1 MTSIGGYGGEQADQP
16 EFYKSPVRLE
26 LPLGTAKCDVCSC
39 LFSDFEMFKT
49 ENQIVCES
57 CTHKII
63 HDSMGS
69 VTVRRL
75 YQVTGPIPKK
85 G

>member
-1 MTSIGGYGGEQADQP
+1 MAWGLSTNTNKKEI
-16 EFYKSPVRLE
+16 KME

-39 LFSDFEMFKT
+39 LFSESEMFKT
-49 ENQIVCES
+49 GSQVVCEP

-69 VTVRRL
+69 VTVERL

>member
-1 MTSIGGYGGEQADQP
+1 MNLHKGIMAKGLSTNTNKKEI
-16 EFYKSPVRLE
+16 KME

-39 LFSDFEMFKT
+39 LFSESEMFRV
-49 ENQIVCES
+49 ENQVVCES

-63 HDSMGS
+63 HDSMGG